1 MADKSIVELGIA
13 QQMTDDALLPVYQG
27 GETKSIEGALIKQ
40 YAKDSV
46 RQYVDGAKQ
55 SADEA
60 AVSAAAAKA
69 AREGVEAYAEQ
80 AGQSATQSAGNA
92 ATAQGAATAADA
104 SKTAAAGSA
113 TAAQKSAADAQASKT
128 AAGKSETNAAGS
140 ATAADKSKT
149 DAQAAQRAA
158 ESAKTAAE
166 SSATLAGGKATE
178 AGQKATEAGNSATAA
193 AGSAA
198 AAAKSKTDA
207 EAAKTAAQ
215 TAKTEAESA
224 RTASETAKTAA
235 QTAQGKA
242 EAARDAAGV
251 SAADAADSSTAAGT
265 SATTAAASA
274 QTAIA
279 KAGEASTSA
288 GAAKTSETNAK
299 KSETAAGLSAD
310 AAEQARQAI
319 EALGVQGVTLAA
331 GSQAA
336 VEKLVDASG
345 TVTLKFSIP
354 QGAKGDKGSMGDRGV
369 SISSIQRTAG
379 NGAAG
384 TTDTYTITLSDGSTS
399 TFAVYNGRDGEGSG
413 DMAASVYDPA
423 GKSRDI
429 FKYADDAAVEAK
441 AASRPS
447 TWKPTPSDIVREGY
461 TAAGLDPIAAAMV
474 GSAASN
480 KTFGLPAEAIT
491 VEYSNDGG
499 ATWEDYGASNTAK
512 FGLFAEL
519 RNTPFY
525 LGKRSA
531 TVAADPANAQT
542 TESMLRVTIIPT
554 DRYTRLNAMYCWFGA
569 NGNRCEAKIERTT
582 IGDKTTFTAVKDW
595 TRVEGWTGDNIIY
608 FPIGS
613 FGGGANQTLNNY
625 AYRVTYRN
633 TVMGSTDGVARVYDI
648 RFYGDAVWSSP
659 YNMVKYNRLYKWDAD
674 LTAIFEKSISGEQL
688 ISRAAEGTPPLVVS
702 SSTAVPKL
710 NADLLDGHHAAYF
723 TEYADKAL
731 YQQAVDAGY
740 TGTEAAFYAA
750 LVTLKDAP
758 FLSLRD
764 GGVWVPNR
772 INIGASD
779 GFVCPGMEASFDA
792 DGSNAIIQLMDGPSD
807 ASCRLRG
814 VADPTEPTDA
824 APKSYVDAETAKCLP
839 LAGGTMT
846 GDLNMAGNLIM
857 LDSGASISAENELVR
872 ILAEGGNGI
881 IVGDCAIHE
890 LIAPVAA
897 RDAANKEYVD
907 SLSVYDVVIRTQAEF
922 EKLIASPDWLGA
934 VSVCFVGDGGTLKF
948 TRSDGQG
955 VKIPQTVKQIQG
967 MNGAIIEVT
976 NFSSTST
983 INKAALWY
991 EILPDADDYWIR
1003 DLLVNCSSTS
1013 AGSGCSFCNCTQ
1025 LINCTGTSSS
1035 GAESYGF
1042 CDCTQLTNCTGCGAS
1057 SGESAYGFDNC
1068 THLTNCIGIATGSSG
1083 DGSSYCFCNCTQL
1096 TNCTGKSTGATYCN
1110 GFGYCT
1116 CLANCIGTAS
1126 TDGYGSDTDACG
1138 FRSCTQLTNCAGTGT
1153 SSSSSRGYGFH
1164 SCKYLNGCK
1173 QGTTASTTALY
1184 SNCTFVGL
1192 TGENQLVFVDKTV
1205 AVSAWAANS
1214 TYSAQGYG
1222 FRASVACTGVT
1233 ASHRPDVAFGAADS
1247 VGGNFAPFCD
1257 SYAGGVYIYCKTKP
1271 TATITIPNIVCV
1283 KGA

>member
-80 AGQSATQSAGNA
+80 AGQSATQSAGSA

-166 SSATLAGGKATE
+166 SSATLAGGKAAE

-299 KSETAAGLSAD
+299 KSQTAAGLSAD

-331 GSQAA
+331 GSQVA
-336 VEKLVDASG
+336 VEKVVASDG

-354 QGAKGDKGSMGDRGV
+354 QGAKGDKGSKGDRGV

-429 FKYADDAAVEAK
+429 FKYADDAAEEAK

-461 TAAGLDPIAAAMV
+461 TAAGLDPIAAAMI

-480 KTFGLPAEAIT
+480 KSFGLPAEAIT
-491 VEYSNDGG
+491 IEYSNDGG
-499 ATWEDYGASNTAK
+499 ATWEDYGASSSVK
-512 FGLFAEL
+512 FALFAEL
-519 RNTPFY
+519 RDSPIY

-542 TESMLRVTIIPT
+542 TDSMLRVTIVPS
-554 DRYTRLNAMYCWFGA
+554 DRYVSFNSIYCWLSTA
-569 NGNRCEAKIERTT
+569 GNKCQAKIESST
-582 IGDKTTFTAVKDW
+582 IGEKTTFSELK
-595 TRVEGWTGDNIIY
+595 GWTTVSGWAGSNIIY
-608 FPIGS
+608 FRSGT
-613 FGGGANQTLNNY
+613 FGGGESQPTNHY
-625 AYRVTYRN
+625 AYRVTFRN
-633 TVMGSTDGVARVYDI
+633 TSINAVSGNAYINDI
-648 RFYGDAVWSSP
+648 RFLGVDAWASP
-659 YNMVKYNRLYKWDAD
+659 NNMVGRNRLYKWDA
-674 LTAIFEKSISGEQL
+674 LLNAIFERSVSGEQL
-688 ISRAAEGTPPLVVS
+688 ISRAAEGTPPLVVGS
-702 SSTAVPKL
+702 TTAVPKL
-710 NADLLDGHHAAYF
+710 NADLVDGKHA
-723 TEYADKAL
+723 
-731 YQQAVDAGY
+731 
-740 TGTEAAFYAA
+740 
-750 LVTLKDAP
+750 
-758 FLSLRD
+758 
-764 GGVWVPNR
+764 
-772 INIGASD
+772 
-779 GFVCPGMEASFDA
+779 
-792 DGSNAIIQLMDGPSD
+792 
-807 ASCRLRG
+807 
-814 VADPTEPTDA
+814 
-824 APKSYVDAETAKCLP
+824 
-839 LAGGTMT
+839 
-846 GDLNMAGNLIM
+846 GDF
-857 LDSGASISAENELVR
+857 ASI
-872 ILAEGGNGI
+872 
-881 IVGDCAIHE
+881 
-890 LIAPVAA
+890 
-897 RDAANKEYVD
+897 
-907 SLSVYDVVIRTQAEF
+907 
-922 EKLIASPDWLGA
+922 
-934 VSVCFVGDGGTLKF
+934 
-948 TRSDGQG
+948 TRSATQPTGQRPG
-955 VKIPQTVKQIQG
+955 DY
-967 MNGAIIEVT
+967 
-976 NFSSTST
+976 
-983 INKAALWY
+983 WD
-991 EILPDADDYWIR
+991 EIL
-1003 DLLVNCSSTS
+1003 T
-1013 AGSGCSFCNCTQ
+1013 
-1025 LINCTGTSSS
+1025 
-1035 GAESYGF
+1035 
-1042 CDCTQLTNCTGCGAS
+1042 
-1057 SGESAYGFDNC
+1057 
-1068 THLTNCIGIATGSSG
+1068 
-1083 DGSSYCFCNCTQL
+1083 
-1096 TNCTGKSTGATYCN
+1096 
-1110 GFGYCT
+1110 
-1116 CLANCIGTAS
+1116 
-1126 TDGYGSDTDACG
+1126 
-1138 FRSCTQLTNCAGTGT
+1138 
-1153 SSSSSRGYGFH
+1153 
-1164 SCKYLNGCK
+1164 
-1173 QGTTASTTALY
+1173 
-1184 SNCTFVGL
+1184 
-1192 TGENQLVFVDKTV
+1192 
-1205 AVSAWAANS
+1205 
-1214 TYSAQGYG
+1214 
-1222 FRASVACTGVT
+1222 
-1233 ASHRPDVAFGAADS
+1233 
-1247 VGGNFAPFCD
+1247 
-1257 SYAGGVYIYCKTKP
+1257 
-1271 TATITIPNIVCV
+1271 
-1283 KGA
+1283 